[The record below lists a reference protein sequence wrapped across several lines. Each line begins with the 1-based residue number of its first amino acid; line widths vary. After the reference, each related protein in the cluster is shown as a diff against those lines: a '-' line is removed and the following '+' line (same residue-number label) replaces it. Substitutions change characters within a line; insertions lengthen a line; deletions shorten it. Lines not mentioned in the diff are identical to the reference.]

1 MIDSETPVPIQ
12 FTRRER
18 ELIVNLMSVEPEIID
33 RFHLAILKGE
43 ALVVNLSAGD
53 LDTLLGAIA
62 ADANHTEQKR
72 LQKELDKLFNR
83 LDRLLQSE
91 FPKD

>member
-1 MIDSETPVPIQ
+1 MIDSETPLPLK

-18 ELIVNLMSVEPEIID
+18 ELMVNLLSVELDIVE
-33 RFHLAILKGE
+33 RFQLAILKGN
-43 ALVVNLSAGD
+43 ALVVSLSAGD

-62 ADANHTEQKR
+62 ADANHTNQKN

-83 LDRLLQSE
+83 LDDVLASD
-91 FPKD
+91 FPED